1 MKGTST
7 RIMLAL
13 NKKLAGKRNEAKI
26 NRLQKGIE
34 VALANAEEQKAKAE
48 DRLDNLIENFN
59 VETEVSTFIQ
69 DVSKALYNKDE
80 AESAI
85 KQLKRINTYLFED
98 MDIPEDSE
106 K

>member
-1 MKGTST
+1 MIGTT

-48 DRLDNLIENFN
+48 DRLDSLIENFN
-59 VETEVSTFIQ
+59 IDVDIQPFIQ
-69 DVSKALYNKDE
+69 DISKALYSKDD

-85 KQLKRINTYLFED
+85 KQLKRIQAYLFEE
-98 MDIPEDSE
+98 MSIPEDSE

>member
-1 MKGTST
+1 MKST

-26 NRLQKGIE
+26 SRLRKGIE

-48 DRLDNLIENFN
+48 DELDSLIEDFN
-59 VETEVSTFIQ
+59 VDTDIQPFIQ
-69 DVSKALYNKDE
+69 DVSKTLYSKDE

-85 KQLKRINTYLFED
+85 KQLKRINTYLFES

>member
-1 MKGTST
+1 MKGT

-13 NKKLAGKRNEAKI
+13 NKKLAGKRNEAKV

-48 DRLDNLIENFN
+48 DRLDSLIENFN
-59 VETEVSTFIQ
+59 VDTDIRPFIQ
-69 DVSKALYNKDE
+69 DVSRALYSKDE

-98 MDIPEDSE
+98 MDTPEDSE

>member
-1 MKGTST
+1 MTGTT

-48 DRLDNLIENFN
+48 DRLDSLIENFN
-59 VETEVSTFIQ
+59 VDVDIQPFIQ
-69 DVSKALYNKDE
+69 DISKALYSKDD

-85 KQLKRINTYLFED
+85 KQLKRIQAYLFEE
-98 MDIPEDSE
+98 MSIPEDSE

>member
-1 MKGTST
+1 MKGTT

-13 NKKLAGKRNEAKI
+13 DKKLTGKRNEAKVK
-26 NRLQKGIE
+26 RLEKGIE

-59 VETEVSTFIQ
+59 VDTDIQPFIQ
-69 DVSKALYNKDE
+69 DVSRALYSKDE

-85 KQLKRINTYLFED
+85 KQLKRIQAYLFED

>member
-1 MKGTST
+1 MTGT

-13 NKKLAGKRNEAKI
+13 NKKLAGKRNDAKI
-26 NRLQKGIE
+26 NRLQKGIA

-48 DRLDNLIENFN
+48 DSLDSLTENFN
-59 VETEVSTFIQ
+59 VETDIQSFIQ
-69 DVSKALYNKDE
+69 EVSKALYSKDD

-85 KQLKRINTYLFED
+85 KQLERIQAYLFEEL
-98 MDIPEDSE
+98 DIPEGSE

>member
-1 MKGTST
+1 MKGT

-48 DRLDNLIENFN
+48 DKLDSLIENFN

-69 DVSKALYNKDE
+69 DVSRALYSKDE
-80 AESAI
+80 ADSAI

-98 MDIPEDSE
+98 MDVPEDSE

>member
-1 MKGTST
+1 MKGT

-13 NKKLAGKRNEAKI
+13 NKKLAGKRNDAKI

-48 DRLDNLIENFN
+48 DSLDSLIENFN
-59 VETEVSTFIQ
+59 VETDIQFFIQ
-69 DVSKALYNKDE
+69 NVSKALYSKDD

-85 KQLKRINTYLFED
+85 SQLKRIQAYLFEEL
-98 MDIPEDSE
+98 DIPKDSE

>member
-1 MKGTST
+1 MKGT

-13 NKKLAGKRNEAKI
+13 NKKLAGKRNDAKI

-48 DRLDNLIENFN
+48 DSLDSLIENFN
-59 VETEVSTFIQ
+59 VETDIQSFIQ
-69 DVSKALYNKDE
+69 DVSRALYSKDD

-85 KQLKRINTYLFED
+85 KQLKRINTYLFQELDVED
-98 MDIPEDSE
+98 TDR
-106 K
+106 

>member
-1 MKGTST
+1 MTGT

-13 NKKLAGKRNEAKI
+13 QKKLSGKRNDAKI
-26 NRLQKGIE
+26 KRLQKGIE

-48 DRLDNLIENFN
+48 DSLDSLIENFN
-59 VETEVSTFIQ
+59 VETDIQSFIQ
-69 DVSKALYNKDE
+69 DISKALYSKDD

-85 KQLKRINTYLFED
+85 SQLKRIQTYLFEELD
-98 MDIPEDSE
+98 VSKDSE

>member
-1 MKGTST
+1 MKGT

-48 DRLDNLIENFN
+48 DRLDSLIENFN
-59 VETEVSTFIQ
+59 VETDISSFIQ
-69 DVSKALYNKDE
+69 NVSKALYNKDD
-80 AESAI
+80 AETAI

-98 MDIPEDSE
+98 MDVPEDSE